1 MYKLILIPERA
12 VVPED
17 IDFEVVKDVDIVQK
31 IAAGATKEVMIPV
44 NSRELQMLV
53 EYRDLLHI
61 ELRAVIGLSGAMYNT
76 IWNTYVSTMKR
87 VTVDNLRTETFEA
100 RNARS
105 DAGQTEETSPAIR
118 ASHFRRLSDDSAPT
132 VEDDS
137 ATGEI
142 E

>member
-12 VVPED
+12 IVPD
-17 IDFEVVKDVDIVQK
+17 DVDFEVVKDVDIIQK
-31 IAAGATKEVMIPV
+31 IAAGADKEVMIPV

-53 EYRDLLHI
+53 EYRDLLHV

-87 VTVDNLRTETFEA
+87 VTVDNLRTESFEA
-100 RNARS
+100 RNAKS
-105 DAGQTEETSPAIR
+105 DAGQVEETSPTIR
-118 ASHFRRLSDDSAPT
+118 ASRFRKLTGDDTPT
-132 VEDDS
+132 VEDDTS
-137 ATGEI
+137 TGEI

>member
-17 IDFEVVKDVDIVQK
+17 IDIPVVKDGDIIQR
-31 IAAGATKEVMIPV
+31 IFAGAEQEVMIPV
-44 NSRELQMLV
+44 NSRELQLLV
-53 EYRDLLHI
+53 EYRDLLHV

-87 VTVDNLRTETFEA
+87 VTVDNLRTELFED

-105 DAGQTEETSPAIR
+105 DAGQIEPTSPTIR
-118 ASHFRRLSDDSAPT
+118 AARVRTIGAQPT
-132 VEDDS
+132 VEGDDL
-137 ATGEI
+137 TGEI